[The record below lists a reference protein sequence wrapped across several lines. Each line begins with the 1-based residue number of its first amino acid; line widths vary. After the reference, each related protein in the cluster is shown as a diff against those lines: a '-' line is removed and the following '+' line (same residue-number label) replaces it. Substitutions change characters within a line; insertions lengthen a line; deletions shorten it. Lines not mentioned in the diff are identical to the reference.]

1 MTPSLIENPV
11 FLVGSERSGSTML
24 RLMLQH
30 HPLIAF
36 GSEFEFIVTPL
47 SDAKDADWP
56 DLDEVRNALEL
67 NRIFLKYKLEIDPS
81 LAYPE
86 LVRSFLAQILARK
99 PGDPRVLGAT
109 IHYDYHRLPKLWP
122 DARYIHL
129 LRDPRDVARSVIG
142 MGWAGNVW
150 NASKVWIKAEQQW
163 DDLRSQIDPQ
173 RFTEVRFED
182 LAAHPTEELT
192 RLCSFLGIPY
202 DAAMLSYPEHSTY
215 DAPDPKLTYQWKRK
229 LSVRDVQLVESR
241 VGDVME
247 SRGYP
252 LSGLPRIEV
261 DAAEQKRLDRQNY
274 WYKVKHRVNFMGPSL
289 FTADYLARRIAPP
302 AIRRMVQR
310 RVDALVNANLK

>member
-1 MTPSLIENPV
+1 MTSSLIEHPV

-30 HPLIAF
+30 HPLIAY
-36 GSEFEFIVTPL
+36 GSEAEFIVQIL
-47 SDAKDADWP
+47 SDDRNAEWP
-56 DLDEVRNALEL
+56 DHEKVRNFLEL
-67 NRIFLKYKLEIDPS
+67 DRKFRKYNLELDPS
-81 LAYPE
+81 LAYPD
-86 LVRSFLAQILARK
+86 LARSFLAQILERK
-99 PGDPRVLGAT
+99 PGSPEVVGVT

-122 DARYIHL
+122 NARYIHL

-150 NASKVWIKAEQQW
+150 NASKVWKKAEHQW
-163 DDLRSQIDPQ
+163 DVLRSQIDPE
-173 RFTEVRFED
+173 RFTEIRFEE
-182 LAAHPTEELT
+182 LTANPTEELT

-229 LSVRDVQLVESR
+229 LSEHEVQLVESFL
-241 VGDVME
+241 GDVME

-252 LSGLPRIEV
+252 RSGLPRIDV
-261 DAAEQKRLDRQNY
+261 DPAEQKRLDRQNY
-274 WYKVKHRVNFMGPSL
+274 WYKVKHRMKFMGPSL

-302 AIRRMVQR
+302 AIRRMVQQ